1 MIAISAAGALTPVGL
16 DLSDTMAALYTHVQL
31 VEDLDVLDNDG
42 EPLSGMKI
50 RFAEEIAGPARLT
63 AMAHAVVDE
72 ATLTVEPE
80 AKVPLILCCPEA
92 AAFAAS
98 PPDWPAQLL
107 ATVMSQAAFSVDR
120 ARSRIIAR
128 GRAGTIEALGAAL
141 TLLRDPTIPYCLVG
155 GVDCFVDTER
165 VVALVDD
172 ERLLTQSNKDG
183 FKPGEAGVALLLT
196 NRPDPDAMATWL
208 GAAHAN
214 EEACRG
220 SDRPVTGAGLQQAII
235 GALAQ
240 TRLPYESLAC
250 VAHDFSG
257 EQRYFE
263 EMLLA
268 TSRLAKGAMT
278 SAMELPALSVGETGA
293 AAGFL
298 STAMLAFLHAKDV
311 HKQPSLA
318 TLTSDGPERGAV
330 VLGPIVRGSDNGKG
344 R

>member
-1 MIAISAAGALTPVGL
+1 MIAIAAAGALTPVGL
-16 DLSDTMAALYTHVQL
+16 DLADTMAALYTHVQL

-72 ATLTVEPE
+72 ATLAVEAE

-92 AAFAAS
+92 AAFAES
-98 PPDWPAQLL
+98 PVDWPVQLL
-107 ATVMSQAAFSVDR
+107 ATVMSEAAFSVDR

-128 GRAGTIEALGAAL
+128 GRAGMIEALGSAL
-141 TLLRDPTIPYCLVG
+141 KLLKDPAIPYCLVG
-155 GVDCFVDTER
+155 GVDCFIDTGR

-196 NRPDPDAMATWL
+196 NRPDADALATWL
-208 GAAHAN
+208 GAAYAN

-220 SDRPVTGAGLQQAII
+220 SDRPVTGAGLQQSIS
-235 GALAQ
+235 GALAPS
-240 TRLPYESLAC
+240 RLPYESLAC
-250 VAHDFSG
+250 MAYDFSG

-263 EMLLA
+263 ELLLA
-268 TSRLAKGAMT
+268 SARLAKGPVT
-278 SAMELPALSVGETGA
+278 SAAELPALSVGEIGA

-298 STAMLAFLHAKDV
+298 SIAMLAFLHAKGV
-311 HKQPSLA
+311 HHRPSLA

-330 VLGPIVRGSDNGKG
+330 VLGPLEGKG

>member
-1 MIAISAAGALTPVGL
+1 MIAVQAAGALTPVGL

-50 RFAEEIAGPARLT
+50 RFAEDIAGPARLL

-80 AKVPLILCCPEA
+80 VKVPLILCCPEA
-92 AAFAAS
+92 AAFAES
-98 PPDWPAQLL
+98 PADWPAQLL
-107 ATVMSQAAFSVDR
+107 AKVISEAAFAVDP
-120 ARSRIIAR
+120 AHSRIIAR
-128 GRAGTIEALGAAL
+128 GRAGMIEALGTAL
-141 TLLRDPTIPYCLVG
+141 ALLKNSSIPYCLVG
-155 GVDCFVDTER
+155 GVDCFVDTGR

-172 ERLLTQSNKDG
+172 ERLVTGTNKDG

-208 GAAHAN
+208 GAAAGSEQAN
-214 EEACRG
+214 RG
-220 SDRPVTGAGLQQAII
+220 TDRPITGAGLQEAMTK
-235 GALAQ
+235 ALAQ
-240 TRLPYESLAC
+240 ARLPYESLAC
-250 VAHDFSG
+250 LAHDFSG

-263 EMLLA
+263 ELLLA
-268 TSRLAKGAMT
+268 SSRLAKGPVT
-278 SAMELPALSVGETGA
+278 STMEIPALSVGETGA

-298 STAMLAFLHAKDV
+298 SIAMLAFLHSKGV
-311 HKQPSLA
+311 HKRPSLA
-318 TLTSDGPERGAV
+318 ALTSDGPERGAV
-330 VLGPIVRGSDNGKG
+330 VLGPVVRGSDDGKG